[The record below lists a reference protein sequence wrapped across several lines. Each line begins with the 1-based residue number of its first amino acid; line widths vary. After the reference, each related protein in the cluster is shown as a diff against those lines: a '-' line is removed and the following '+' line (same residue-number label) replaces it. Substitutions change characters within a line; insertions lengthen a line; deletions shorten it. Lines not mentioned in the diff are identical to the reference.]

1 MVRTFLLVLSLA
13 AGQLAY
19 ADDASKAAKAEQYLT
34 LMKIDETMKR
44 AMDLVMNQ
52 MKSGMMQQITG
63 QTLTED
69 QTKMTAELG
78 EKVFKL
84 VSDALSWEKLK
95 PDVVKLY
102 ADAYTEQELDAII
115 AFYKSP
121 VGQSVVAKQG
131 DLQTKSSALAQQR
144 MAAVYPELQKLL
156 KDFTAQAAKK

>member
-1 MVRTFLLVLSLA
+1 MVRTILLVLSLA
-13 AGQLAY
+13 AASLLH

-34 LMKIDETMKR
+34 LMKVDETMKR
-44 AMDLVMNQ
+44 SMDLVMNQ

-63 QTLTED
+63 QKLTED
-69 QTKMTAELG
+69 QAKMTG
-78 EKVFKL
+78 EFGDKVFKL
-84 VSDALSWEKLK
+84 VSDALSWEKIK

-115 AFYKSP
+115 AFYRSP
-121 VGQSVVAKQG
+121 VGQSVVAKQAE
-131 DLQTKSSALAQQR
+131 LQTKSGTMVQQR